1 MSLLRKIQEATTNPN
16 FRLADVLR
24 MAKVLSARLDHQPLK
39 DWIEKELNG
48 YGVADDLP
56 PYRTL
61 TNLGSRGDFF
71 YSFGRGYRNLPIPL
85 LSLPKE
91 FAESISKVN
100 VGESVSAIEN
110 TVSQANHSG
119 TSILHSPWPADTF
132 AIFGSKIYDEMN
144 CGQAWRDIPT
154 SSLVAILD
162 TVKNS
167 ILDFVLEIEA
177 EAPEAGEAEP
187 GTELV
192 PEAVVTQIFN
202 NCVLHQNNH
211 SDKSQTITTYS
222 KKELI
227 MSENRST
234 NIHAGRDASG
244 ITSGSDVSGVV
255 AGGNISGI
263 VTNKITQLQNLDAP
277 EALQLAELLN
287 QLQAV
292 IEAESSLTSD
302 DKELALEQVAV
313 LADEGKE
320 PKKESRIKP
329 VKTAIAALK
338 GIAGALPPATELV
351 KECNQLLPVISS
363 FFGLG

>member
-1 MSLLRKIQEATTNPN
+1 
-16 FRLADVLR
+16 
-24 MAKVLSARLDHQPLK
+24 
-39 DWIEKELNG
+39 
-48 YGVADDLP
+48 
-56 PYRTL
+56 
-61 TNLGSRGDFF
+61 
-71 YSFGRGYRNLPIPL
+71 
-85 LSLPKE
+85 
-91 FAESISKVN
+91 
-100 VGESVSAIEN
+100 
-110 TVSQANHSG
+110 
-119 TSILHSPWPADTF
+119 
-132 AIFGSKIYDEMN
+132 
-144 CGQAWRDIPT
+144 
-154 SSLVAILD
+154 
-162 TVKNS
+162 
-167 ILDFVLEIEA
+167 
-177 EAPEAGEAEP
+177 
-187 GTELV
+187 
-192 PEAVVTQIFN
+192 
-202 NCVLHQNNH
+202 
-211 SDKSQTITTYS
+211 
-222 KKELI
+222 